1 MSGSCFMTKS
11 SESLLSKSE
20 KLNLVCDNYEITVR
34 AELKLSYVSVLL
46 RSCSIPLPIRF
57 EL

>member
-34 AELKLSYVSVLL
+34 AELKLS
-46 RSCSIPLPIRF
+46 
-57 EL
+57 